1 MSLLSRI
8 LIGILALGAQFAGAA
23 KIGSAKYPF
32 PIYQNEVPGNQ
43 VGGVRAAAG
52 NKPIP
57 ARIAEKNFTLPEG
70 FEMRLFAE
78 EPAVVNPVTMT
89 WDSRGRLWVLE
100 LYEYPLG
107 AQPGE
112 KPRDRIKILE
122 DTDADG
128 RADKVHVWADGLNL
142 ATGLLLGDGG
152 AYVGQAPHMLFLKDT
167 DGDDRADFRKPVMT
181 GFGTEDRHELLNG
194 FTWGPDGYLYMT
206 HGVFTRSRVI
216 NPDDPDSEEV
226 YMDAAV
232 ARWHPYSKKFEVFSD
247 GTSNPWGVDFDYA
260 GNAFISACVIDH
272 MWHMAP
278 GGQYLRQGG
287 TWRNPY
293 GYADMHSKRG
303 GLPSIVDHRHHL
315 SAYCGVQL
323 YQGDQYPAEHLGT
336 VLCGNIHDN
345 AIHQDVLTPNGSSF
359 KSSEK
364 QDFVRANDGWFRP
377 VSLQIGPDGALWV
390 ADWYDK
396 YPCYQ
401 NARADP
407 AGVDREYGRI
417 WRVVHTGN
425 KKGKAVASRP
435 QKNMDLAK
443 LSSAKLVNLLAH
455 QNVWHR
461 EAAQRLLTERRDL
474 SVRPALVKLA
484 TSRKAVT
491 LRLAALWTLHT
502 CGLLDENTLANLADD
517 REFEIRTWVAR
528 LTGERAIG
536 NDQTVERLERLA
548 SDANPSVRLAVA
560 TAARQFVSGH
570 LTVNVPPPTTVD
582 DDVNTGEI
590 LAKVIQASK
599 SGDDPLIPFL
609 VWMASEPLVV
619 NDTEGVFD
627 WLAENGSN
635 AMPLAGHLTH
645 KAMRRVCDLTGTDGL
660 DDAVTFVAGLKS
672 NSPLVVHA
680 LRGITAG
687 LKDRSESPS
696 ANTEILI
703 ARLLKHP
710 EKEVR
715 ELTQRLGAQWGNTAA
730 IQKTLAAITNPKT
743 ALPQRIE
750 AIRTVAKLKNKTA
763 RETLETTLSLK
774 NETLNIEAMRGLAGF
789 GMDELPEILLTHWSS
804 FSLRTRIAATEV
816 MGSRPR
822 WASTM
827 LSALEQRRIP
837 RDDVSVTTVRSLLR
851 QPWDFGMMAKRTEQ
865 VFGKVRATDGNRA
878 QLIAQKKRMILT
890 RKGKPDLKRGEELA
904 KLICFTCHKLHE
916 DGTDLEVGPN
926 LTGAGRSSLDALLH
940 NIIDPNQVIGAGY
953 EMTEIETKDGQN
965 FSGRIIED
973 SANRVRLLATGPR
986 EDIIEK
992 AQIKSRKTSEISLM
1006 PEGLGDQ
1013 LSDAD
1018 LRDLVGYILNH
1029 PGDKQPFNWKNHGAV
1044 PAKPAAAKPAKKSAQ
1059 IDWES
1064 VAHWNPDW
1072 HVVAPVFEGTPLKLG
1087 NFAGRKDV
1095 LRTHP
1100 YSREKASGLE
1110 REILVP
1116 AQGAKL
1122 NFFVAAHERGD
1133 WQLRVLAN
1141 GKKIL
1146 ETKITPA
1153 GAWREIRIDLSRYA
1167 GKKVKLRLENAANGG
1182 SNEFGHWADVKI
1194 VATK

>member
-1 MSLLSRI
+1 MNSFSRI
-8 LIGILALGAQFAGAA
+8 FAVVLTIGAQFAGAA

-32 PIYQNEVPGNQ
+32 PIYKNQTAGTQ

-52 NKPIP
+52 NEPLP
-57 ARIAEKNFTLPEG
+57 APVAEKKFTLPEG

-107 AQPGE
+107 AKAGE

-122 DTDADG
+122 DTDGDG

-152 AYVGQAPHMLFLKDT
+152 AYVGQAPHLLFLKDT
-167 DGDDRADFRKPVMT
+167 DGDERADFRKPVMV

-206 HGVFTRSRVI
+206 HGVFTRSRVT

-232 ARWHPYSKKFEVFSD
+232 ARWHPYSKKFEVFAD

-315 SAYCGVQL
+315 AAYCGVQL
-323 YQGDQYPAEHLGT
+323 YQGNQYPAEHLGS

-345 AIHQDVLTPNGSSF
+345 SIHQDVLTPNGSSF

-377 VSLQIGPDGALWV
+377 VSLQIGPDGALWI

-407 AGVDREYGRI
+407 AGVDREHGRI
-417 WRVVHTGN
+417 WRVVYTGG
-425 KKGKAVASRP
+425 KKGKAIASRP
-435 QKNMDLAK
+435 QKNMDLAQ
-443 LSSAKLVNLLAH
+443 LSSAELVDLLAH
-455 QNVWHR
+455 ENVWHR
-461 EAAQRLLTERRDL
+461 ESAQRLLSERRDK
-474 SVRPALVKLA
+474 SIKPALLNLA
-484 TSRKAVT
+484 KSDALVAY
-491 LRLAALWTLHT
+491 RLSALWTLHT
-502 CGLLDENTLANLADD
+502 CSLLDERTLEQLTKDH
-517 REFEIRTWVAR
+517 EFEIRTWVAR

-536 NDQTVERLERLA
+536 NDQTVKRLERLA
-548 SDANPSVRLAVA
+548 SDLNPSVRLAVA

-570 LTVNVPPPTTVD
+570 LTVNVPPASTVD
-582 DDVNTGEI
+582 KDVNTGEI

-599 SGDDPLIPFL
+599 AGNDPLIPFL

-619 NDTEGVFD
+619 RDPAGVFD
-627 WLAENGSN
+627 WLAENGSD

-645 KAMRRVCDLTGTDGL
+645 KALRRVCDLTGSDGL
-660 DDAVTFVAGLKS
+660 DDAVEFVTDLNSG
-672 NSPLVVHA
+672 SPLMVHA

-687 LKDRSESPS
+687 LKGRSESPS
-696 ANTEILI
+696 ADTEALI

-715 ELTQRLGAQWGNTAA
+715 ELAQRLGAQWGNAA
-730 IQKTLAAITNPKT
+730 AVQKTLAAITNPRAAK
-743 ALPQRIE
+743 PQRIA
-750 AIRTVAKLKNKTA
+750 AIRTAAKLKNKTA
-763 RETLETTLSLK
+763 REALEAALSVQD
-774 NETLNIEAMRGLAGF
+774 ESLNIEAMRALAGF
-789 GMDELPEILLTHWSS
+789 GSNEFPDILLARWQV

-816 MGSRPR
+816 MGSRAR
-822 WASTM
+822 WASAM

-851 QPWDFGMMAKRTEQ
+851 QPWDYGMLATRTEQ
-865 VFGKVRATDGNRA
+865 VFGRVRAVDGDRA
-878 QLIAQKKRMILT
+878 KLITQKKQMILAK
-890 RKGKPDLKRGEELA
+890 RQKPDLKRGEELA
-904 KLICFTCHKLHE
+904 KLICFTCHKLHG

-926 LTGAGRSSLDALLH
+926 LTGAGRSSLDALLS

-953 EMTEIETKDGQN
+953 EMTEIVTLDGQN

-973 SANRVRLLATGPR
+973 SANRVRLLAAGPR
-986 EDIIEK
+986 EDVIDK
-992 AQIKSRKTSEISLM
+992 SKIKSRKTSEISLM
-1006 PEGLGDQ
+1006 PEGLAEQ

-1029 PGDKQPFNWKNHGAV
+1029 PGDKQPFGWKDHGAV
-1044 PAKPAAAKPAKKSAQ
+1044 PANPAAAKPAKKAAQ

-1110 REILVP
+1110 REFLVP
-1116 AQGAKL
+1116 APGAKL
-1122 NFFVAAHERGD
+1122 HFFVAAHEHGD

-1141 GKKIL
+1141 GKKIM
-1146 ETKITPA
+1146 ESKVTSTS
-1153 GAWREIRIDLSRYA
+1153 AWREVRIDLSQYA
-1167 GKKVKLRLENAANGG
+1167 GKKVKLRLENAANGW
-1182 SNEFGHWADVKI
+1182 SNEFAHWADIKI